1 MNIKRSIV
9 LRVRIAFIIM
19 FVFALAIIYKI
30 IEIKYIEGEKWVEM
44 AESIGFRDKE
54 VNAVR
59 GNIYSDDGSLL
70 ATSLPFYRV
79 AFDATVCD
87 DEVFKSGIDSLS
99 MMLAAHFGDRNKAS
113 YERLIKQ
120 ARAKGDRYIVL
131 GKRYINYRE
140 KKELES
146 WPIFRKGQMKGGV
159 IFEKENRRY
168 KPFRQLAARTVGFT
182 NSEKKG
188 VVGLEFSFNNN
199 LAGQNGRAVFQKVGN
214 GNLKQIYDGNEVK
227 AIDGFDIQTTIDI
240 NLQDVAES
248 SLRKHLRK
256 HDANYGCVVVMEVA
270 TGEIKAI
277 ANLSKNAEGEYRERY
292 NYAVASSVEPGSTFK
307 IASAIALME
316 ETGLELSDTIY
327 TGKGEFKFYDRTMRD
342 HKPGGYGT
350 VTLKEAIEKSSNIAV
365 SRWVDQS
372 FNTKP
377 QRFMEYVRSFGL
389 SEPLNF
395 QMVGEGKPYFK
406 DPNASDWYGTT
417 LPWMSI
423 GYELRMSPLHMLTF
437 YNAIANEGKMVAPI
451 IVKSIRKADD
461 VIEHYDTRV
470 IRDQIAGKSTLL
482 KIRKALEGVVER
494 GTAMNIKGTD
504 YNIAGKTGT
513 AQKVKDGRYT
523 KNYYTSFAGYF
534 PAKNPKYSCI
544 VVIDSPKGYF
554 QYGSDVA
561 APVFKEIAD
570 KIFSLDLNLHQPL
583 PSKFAVEKG
592 IFPVVQS
599 GKYDDLNLILNKL
612 GISNHL
618 SEPAEWVKASI
629 DGTSIKWNE
638 KSQSEG
644 LMPDLRGMTGRDALF
659 LLENKGVRV
668 ELAGKGRVAKQSQLP
683 GSKLIRGSYVTLT
696 LE

>member
-1 MNIKRSIV
+1 
-9 LRVRIAFIIM
+9 M
-19 FVFALAIIYKI
+19 FVFALAIVYKI
-30 IEIKYIEGEKWVEM
+30 VEIKYIEGEKWVKM
-44 AESIGFRDKE
+44 AENIGFREKE
-54 VNAVR
+54 VRAVR

-79 AFDATVCD
+79 AFDATVSD
-87 DEVFKSGIDSLS
+87 DEIFKSGVDSLS
-99 MMLAAHFGDRNKAS
+99 MMLSSYFGDRSKAS
-113 YERLIKQ
+113 YKQLISQ
-120 ARAKGDRYIVL
+120 ARAKGDRYIIL

-140 KKELES
+140 KKEMES

-182 NSEKKG
+182 NSDKKG
-188 VVGLEFSFNNN
+188 VVGLEFSFNQE
-199 LAGQNGRAVFQKVGN
+199 LAGQNGRALFQKVGG
-214 GNLKQIYDGNEVK
+214 GNLRQIFDGNEVK
-227 AIDGFDIQTTIDI
+227 ATDGLDIQTTIDV

-248 SLRKHLRK
+248 SLRTHLQK

-277 ANLSKNAEGEYRERY
+277 ANLSKNDKGEYRERY

-316 ETGLELSDTIY
+316 ETGLELTDTIY
-327 TGKGEFKFYDRTMRD
+327 TGNGEYKFYDRTMRD

-350 VTLKEAIEKSSNIAV
+350 VTFKEAIEKSSNIAI
-365 SRWVDQS
+365 SRWVDEN

-377 QRFMEYVRSFGL
+377 QRFIEYIRAFGL
-389 SEPLNF
+389 SEPLSF
-395 QMVGEGKPYFK
+395 QMVGEGETYFK
-406 DPNASDWYGTT
+406 DPNSSEWYGTT

-423 GYELRMSPLHMLTF
+423 GYELRVSPLHILTF
-437 YNAIANEGKMVAPI
+437 YNAIANNGEMVAPL
-451 IVKSIRKADD
+451 IVKSIRKADNE
-461 VIEHYDTRV
+461 VERFGTRV
-470 IRDQIAGKSTLL
+470 IRDQIASESTLK
-482 KIRKALEGVVER
+482 KIRQALAGVVER

-504 YNIAGKTGT
+504 YMIAGKTGT
-513 AQKVKDGRYT
+513 AQKLIDGRYT

-534 PAKNPKYSCI
+534 PAKKPKYSCI

-570 KIFSLDLNLHQPL
+570 KIFSLDLNLHQPM
-583 PSKFAVEKG
+583 PTEFAVEKG
-592 IFPVVQS
+592 VFPVIQS
-599 GKYDDLNLILNKL
+599 GYYDDLNMICNRM

-618 SEPAEWVKASI
+618 SEPSDWVKASI
-629 DGTSIKWNE
+629 DGTSIKWN
-638 KSQSEG
+638 KKTQTEG
-644 LMPDLRGMTGRDALF
+644 LVPDVTGMTGRDALY
-659 LLENKGVRV
+659 LLENSGLRV
-668 ELAGKGRVAKQSQLP
+668 EMAGKGRVAKQSQLP
-683 GSKLIRGSYVTLT
+683 GSKLIRGSYMTLT

>member
-30 IEIKYIEGEKWVEM
+30 IEIKYIEGDKWVEM

-87 DEVFKSGIDSLS
+87 DEVFNYGVDSLS

-113 YERLIKQ
+113 YKRLIKQ

-248 SLRKHLRK
+248 SLRKHLQK

-277 ANLSKNAEGEYRERY
+277 ANLSKNSAGKYRERY

-350 VTLKEAIEKSSNIAV
+350 VTLKEAIEKSSNIAI

-470 IRDQIAGKSTLL
+470 IRDQISRKETLR
-482 KIRKALEGVVER
+482 KVRKALEGVVER

-513 AQKVKDGRYT
+513 AQKVKNGRYT
-523 KNYYTSFAGYF
+523 KSYYTSFAGYF
-534 PAKNPKYSCI
+534 PAKQPKYSCI

-592 IFPVVQS
+592 IFPVIQS
-599 GKYDDLNLILNKL
+599 GKYDDLNLICNKL

-668 ELAGKGRVAKQSQLP
+668 EVSGKGRVAKQSQLP
-683 GSKLIRGSYVTLT
+683 GSRLIRGSYVTLT